1 MADNSTNVEVLS
13 LQDFNKTLATRLG
26 EVDAMLT
33 KLNNDLRGKEPKLGA
48 FTDGVSVS
56 GHYGDLYTQY
66 TERLGRLRSA
76 IVAAQTATNDII
88 ANYTTTEARNHASA
102 ADIASKLG
110 GVYTALD
117 GGQVSA

>member
-1 MADNSTNVEVLS
+1 MSDNSTNVEVLS
-13 LQDFNKTLATRLG
+13 LQDFNKTLTTRLS

-33 KLNNDLRGKEPKLGA
+33 KLNTDLRGKEPKLGT
-48 FTDGVSVS
+48 FQDGVNVA
-56 GHYGDLYTQY
+56 GHYADLYTQY
-66 TERLGRLRSA
+66 TERIGRLRSA

-117 GGQVSA
+117 GGQASA